1 MSKQVMLVYSRP
13 ESVLERDHRHV
24 VRPAFQIRY
33 WFLLAGHRAQVTS
46 LKKKIDIHV
55 GFMIKQKD

>member
-1 MSKQVMLVYSRP
+1 MLVYSRP

-46 LKKKIDIHV
+46 LKKK
-55 GFMIKQKD
+55 